1 MASLKCKL
9 LKINNMKSN
18 KIKIFLLV
26 LLVACGLP
34 VMAQNSIVTGT
45 VVDDA
50 GEPVIGAS
58 VRVVGTKM
66 GTVTDFDGNYKLE
79 VPKGGKVVVTYL
91 GYKDKETKGGL
102 LKMETDSND
111 LEEVV
116 VVGYGSQKKAHLTGS
131 VASVDMND
139 VQDLANGGLAS
150 SLSGLVNGLSVSGGD
165 GRPGENATITIRDVN
180 SFGEIGS
187 TAQQPLFVID
197 GYIYPNDVKVGN
209 VSQNLGAEAFNN
221 LDASEI
227 ESISVLKDASAA
239 VYGARAAN
247 GVILVTTKKGKMGE
261 PRISYSGT
269 FGFTNAVSRP
279 SMLSAYDYGRLY
291 NAVVAADPKN
301 TSLNKTTALFQ
312 ADELNAMRGLD
323 YDLLD
328 KYWETGFTQKHS
340 VNLSGATEKVNYFAG
355 IAYFDQDGNLG
366 KLDYNRWNYRAGVEV
381 KVSKWLSANMSVSG
395 DYGKKDK
402 PLTKIGGTNQEKD
415 YNLLLTHPRYIPE
428 SVNGLPMAS
437 YGPSNTK
444 RSDDQLYSYD
454 VLQNNGDF
462 SKSMNSNLNIN
473 GSVTYDFGWN
483 KILKGLK
490 LKFSYS
496 KSITTD
502 KTNEYGSSFKVYS
515 IDKRYGSGEHLYNP
529 TGMDAST
536 AGTSFT
542 TIETNNGDYLS
553 RSMIRTDNYQ
563 MNFTAQYARKFGDH
577 DISALFSIEKSEAE
591 SEYLVGSRT
600 QPYPFTTYQYNSATG
615 EKDAVFTR
623 SESGTLSYIGRINYA
638 YANRYLFEFLLR
650 ADASTKFAPENYWG
664 TFPATSIGWVASEE
678 PWFRN
683 VKWLNWVDFLK
694 IRTSFGLTGRDNT
707 AAWQWMKVYNM
718 DANRG
723 VVFGDNT
730 PTGGRI
736 TFNKETSAVNPD
748 VHWDKSYKWNI
759 GLDMRFLN
767 QRLNV
772 TLEHYR
778 EWNRQMLMKVSQNIP
793 STVGTQS
800 AAQNV
805 GEINNWGWELSV
817 TWRDKIGKDFK
828 YHVGINTGYSDN
840 KVLNM
845 NWADEYLYRQIQY
858 GGRTDLGL
866 WGMQCLGMFRSFQ
879 EIDEYF
885 ERNMHLRNADG
896 SYKTDENGKYLY
908 GTYMG
913 LGKDDVRP
921 GMLIYK
927 DVRGEYDPAT
937 GTYAGPDGI
946 VDEKNDQVQ
955 LGKRGNIYGFTM
967 NFGCEWK
974 GISLTGQFNA
984 QWGGYTT
991 VPGSALKFNDDMEYC
1006 NMPSF
1011 WNPDDMFSYQDVYDE
1026 SGENLLVKQNLDAK
1040 YPNLA
1045 YSSVNSVASS
1055 FWRIS
1060 AASVR
1065 LTRLTLAYSIPKNW
1079 LKKVAFIQN
1088 ARINITGQNL
1098 ISFYN
1103 PYPDRF
1109 INPMSGTYGSYPNLR
1124 KWTIG
1129 VNLTF

>member
-1 MASLKCKL
+1 M
-9 LKINNMKSN
+9 KIN
-18 KIKIFLLV
+18 KIKALL
-26 LLVACGLP
+26 LGLAMICALP
-34 VMAQNSIVTGT
+34 MAAQNKVVTGN
-45 VVDDA
+45 VVDET
-50 GEPVIGAS
+50 GEPIIGAT
-58 VRVVGTKM
+58 VRVEGTKTA
-66 GTVTDFDGNYKLE
+66 TVTDFDGNYKIE
-79 VPKGGKVVVTYL
+79 VPKGGKILVSYI
-91 GYKDKETKGGL
+91 GYKDAVTAGGN
-102 LKMETDSND
+102 LKMALDSND
-111 LEEVV
+111 LQEVV
-116 VVGYGSQKKAHLTGS
+116 VVGYGTQKKAHLTGS
-131 VASVDMND
+131 VGTVPVDEI
-139 VQDLANGGLAS
+139 QDLANGNLAS
-150 SLSGLVNGLSVSGGD
+150 SLTGLVNGLSVSGGD
-165 GRPGENATITIRDVN
+165 ARPGESATITIRDVN
-180 SFGEIGS
+180 SFGDIGS

-269 FGFTNAVSRP
+269 FGFTNAVAHP
-279 SMLSAYDYGRLY
+279 TMLSAYDFGRLY
-291 NAVVAADPKN
+291 NAVVAADPTN
-301 TSLNKTTALFQ
+301 TSLNRTTALYQ
-312 ADELNAMRGLD
+312 ADELNAMRGMN

-328 KYWETGFTQKHS
+328 KYWETGFTHKHS
-340 VNLSGATEKVNYFAG
+340 VNVSGATERVNYFAG
-355 IAYFDQDGNLG
+355 LAYFDQNGNLG
-366 KLDYNRWNYRAGVEV
+366 KLDYDRWNYRAGIDV
-381 KVSKWLSANMSVSG
+381 KISKWLSANMSVSG
-395 DYGKKDK
+395 DYEKKEK
-402 PLTKIGGTNQEKD
+402 PLTKIGGTSQEKD
-415 YNLLLTHPRYIPE
+415 YNLLLTHPQHIPE
-428 SVNGLPMAS
+428 YVNGLPMATFGAS
-437 YGPSNTK
+437 STIGGKQT
-444 RSDDQLYSYD
+444 SDDQLYSFD

-462 SKSMNSNLNIN
+462 SKAMNSNLNISA
-473 GSVTYDFGWN
+473 GLSYDFGWSD
-483 KILKGLK
+483 ILKGLK
-490 LKFSYS
+490 VKFSYS
-496 KSITTD
+496 KSITTN
-502 KTNEYGSSFKVYS
+502 KTNEYGSSFNIYKMGRY
-515 IDKRYGSGEHLYNP
+515 YGSGGHMYEP
-529 TGMDAST
+529 TGGETGGFDYL
-536 AGTSFT
+536 AGSNFT
-542 TIETNNGDYLS
+542 RIETNNGDYLS

-563 MNFTAQYARKFGDH
+563 MNLTFQYNRKFGEH
-577 DISALFSIEKSEAE
+577 DLSALFSIEKSEAE
-591 SEYLVGSRT
+591 SEYLVGQRM
-600 QPYPFTTYQYNSATG
+600 QPYPFTTYQSNSATG
-615 EKDAVFTR
+615 QESTTFTR

-638 YANRYLFEFLLR
+638 YANRYLVEFLLR

-718 DANRG
+718 DQNRG

-736 TFNKETSAVNPD
+736 TFNKETSAVNAD

-759 GLDMRFLN
+759 GLDLRLLD
-767 QRLNV
+767 QRLSI
-772 TLEHYR
+772 TFDHYR
-778 EWNRQMLMKVSQNIP
+778 EWNREMLMKVSQNIP

-805 GEINNWGWELSV
+805 GEINNWGYELSV
-817 TWRDKIGKDFK
+817 SWKDKIGKDFK
-828 YHVGINTGYSDN
+828 YNIGINTGYSDN

-845 NWADEYLYRQIQY
+845 NWADEYVYRQIQY
-858 GGRTDLGL
+858 GGRTDIGL

-879 EIDEYF
+879 DIEEYF
-885 ERNMHLRNADG
+885 ETYLKKADG
-896 SYKTDENGKYLY
+896 TY

-913 LGKDDVRP
+913 LSKDNVRP

-955 LGKRGNIYGFTM
+955 LSNRGNIYGFTM

-991 VPGSALKFNDDMEYC
+991 VPGSALKFNGSSDYC

-1011 WNPDDMFSYQDVYDE
+1011 WKVEDMYSYQDIYDE
-1026 SGENLLVKQNLDAK
+1026 SGENLLVAKNIDAQ

-1045 YSSVNSVASS
+1045 YASVNSVASS
-1055 FWRIS
+1055 FWRVS
-1060 AASVR
+1060 AAKVTLNR
-1065 LTRLTLAYSIPKNW
+1065 LTIAYSIPKEW
-1079 LKKVAFIQN
+1079 LKAIGFIQS
-1088 ARINITGQNL
+1088 ARLNVTGTNL
-1098 ISFYN
+1098 INFYN
-1103 PYPDRF
+1103 PYPDKF
-1109 INPMSGTYGSYPNLR
+1109 MSPLSGTYGNYPNLR